1 MIRKNRLVWMALLIL
16 GFVTISDV
24 NLQSAEGGDQVANQA
39 TANSDSDPKPTAHT
53 ADRVDMLWVLLAAS
67 MVFMMQAGFKYFEV
81 GMMREKHGSSIGMKN
96 AIDYVVVALMFFLV
110 GFGLMF
116 GKSAGG
122 IIGTDMFAL
131 GAMETSTEAGDGLS
145 MGYIFFLFQLAFAG
159 TAVTIVS
166 GAMAERTAFVTYM
179 TASVFVGLI
188 IYPVFGH
195 WCWGSLFYEGNQ
207 GWLEKLGFSD
217 FAGSTVVHSVGAWT
231 ALVGVLVLGPR
242 LGRYSETG
250 ELNEFKCYNIPYAIL
265 GVIILWFGWWGFNGG
280 SQLALDAE
288 VGGIIM
294 KTTIAA
300 AAGGLVAFFHCLK
313 FQGRA
318 NINEKFLGGI
328 LGGLVGI
335 TACCNIVSGFGAVA
349 VGAIAGIVHNYS
361 FDLVIKKWRI
371 DDAVGAIPVHGF
383 CGVWGTLA
391 VAIFDAENGFS
402 LNQLGIQALGCVVCF
417 IWSAGT
423 AFVVFKLCKATVG
436 LRVSPEEE
444 FAGINIGGKHKPAA
458 TEAMSEADLKDLM

>member
-1 MIRKNRLVWMALLIL
+1 MKIKNKFMWVALLIMGL
-16 GFVTISDV
+16 MTVVEV
-24 NLQSAEGGDQVANQA
+24 NVLSAEGDAAATTQA
-39 TANSDSDPKPTAHT
+39 VTESQSEAKPTAHT
-53 ADRVDMLWVLLAAS
+53 ADRVDMLWVLLAAA
-67 MVFMMQAGFKYFEV
+67 MVFMMQAGFKCFEV
-81 GMMREKHGSSIGMKN
+81 GMMREKHGPSIGMKN

-116 GKSAGG
+116 GKSANG

-131 GAMETSTEAGDGLS
+131 GAMETSTEKGDGLS

-166 GAMAERTAFVTYM
+166 GAMAERTGFVTYM

-207 GWLEKLGFSD
+207 GWLEALGFSD

-231 ALVGVLVLGPR
+231 ALVGVMVLGPR
-242 LGRYSETG
+242 LGRYNEKG
-250 ELNEFKCYNIPYAIL
+250 ELNEFQCYNIPYAIL
-265 GVIILWFGWWGFNGG
+265 GVFILWFGWWGFNGG
-280 SQLALDAE
+280 SQLALDSD

-294 KTTIAA
+294 NTTIAA
-300 AAGGLVAFFHCLK
+300 AAGGLVAFFHSLK

-335 TACCNIVSGFGAVA
+335 TACCNVVSGFGAVA
-349 VGAIAGIVHNYS
+349 VGAIAGVVHNYS
-361 FDLVIKKWRI
+361 FDLVIKRWKI

-391 VAIFDAENGFS
+391 VAIFHAENGFS

-417 IWSAGT
+417 VWCASV

-436 LRVSPEEE
+436 LRVSPAEEH
-444 FAGINIGGKHKPAA
+444 AGISIGGGHEPVVAE
-458 TEAMSEADLKDLM
+458 TMDEEDLKNLM